1 MLAHEF
7 RAVRHLAARV
17 LAVMGRLSSVVVM
30 SSIVDKVLP
39 VLSSPEPIKRQG
51 AMEAVACIVDS
62 LNTQVI
68 PFAVLLAVPVLGELS
83 CPIFFDLISQI
94 LEMRLYY

>member
-17 LAVMGRLSSVVVM
+17 LAMMGKLSSVVVM
-30 SSIVDKVLP
+30 SSIVEKVLP
-39 VLSSPEPIKRQG
+39 ALSSPDPIKRQG

-68 PFAVLLAVPVLGELS
+68 PFAVLLAVPVLGKVS
-83 CPIFFDLISQI
+83 SI
-94 LEMRLYY
+94 LHQF